1 MEDNIFDLVNNFDS
15 FEEAF
20 DDGTAANAEAE
31 FEENESFEA
40 QEMENFQEDETF
52 DNTTFENIGEED
64 GFPEDDGSE
73 FLGNEEDG
81 GFSDDIDGEI
91 MDEDDHAFWEN
102 DASNIEESDYSGQS
116 LGATPWAKIGDGP
129 FDDMDGDGIPNF
141 MDHYNGPGAES
152 PWAGQSVGATPWA
165 KIGDGPFDDMDG
177 DGIPNFMDHY
187 NGPGAEPPSFLG
199 TAAQLSELSTDYE
212 NISFTD
218 IFSEFLPDFMPDPI
232 SSPQDGSTDWD
243 RAVDNFFEMLDP
255 TEHYHCQEAPNS
267 CAVAVQ
273 TDILN
278 DFGINVSE
286 AEMRELGEEHGIFS
300 EEGGT
305 PLEDVGKL
313 LELHGIEVE
322 RDDGFSLN
330 DLLEAKAN
338 GEKVIIGLDANEIWN
353 APGCEDHPLETMSG
367 GLIDIPT
374 AGHAV
379 EFKGVVEDFDG
390 QNYVVIDDPGQPY
403 GHNVRIPLD
412 DFDDAW
418 DDFGHF
424 AVITHTH

>member
-20 DDGTAANAEAE
+20 DDGIVTD
-31 FEENESFEA
+31 
-40 QEMENFQEDETF
+40 NFADNF
-52 DNTTFENIGEED
+52 DAI
-64 GFPEDDGSE
+64 
-73 FLGNEEDG
+73 
-81 GFSDDIDGEI
+81 SDDSQNGFFGESENGIMANDNDGNS
-91 MDEDDHAFWEN
+91 FF
-102 DASNIEESDYSGQS
+102 ESDNSDSSSGAS
-116 LGATPWAKIGDGP
+116 LRGTPWSTWGNGP
-129 FDDMDGDGIPNF
+129 FDDMDGDGIPNYR
-141 MDHYNGPGAES
+141 DDYYGPGAKK
-152 PWAGQSVGATPWA
+152 PWDHIGSVTQVSEQSA
-165 KIGDGPFDDMDG
+165 
-177 DGIPNFMDHY
+177 
-187 NGPGAEPPSFLG
+187 
-199 TAAQLSELSTDYE
+199 DYE

-218 IFSEFLPDFMPDPI
+218 IFSEFFPDFMPDPI

-255 TEHYHCQEAPNS
+255 TEHYHCQEAPCS

-300 EEGGT
+300 ETSGT
-305 PLEDVGKL
+305 PIEDVGKL

-322 RDDGFSLN
+322 RGHHFDLDDLM
-330 DLLEAKAN
+330 EAKSN

-353 APGCEDHPLETMSG
+353 APGCDDSLLETLTG

-390 QNYVVIDDPGQPY
+390 QYYVVIDDPGHPH

>member
-1 MEDNIFDLVNNFDS
+1 MDGMFDFINDFGS
-15 FEEAF
+15 FEESF
-20 DDGTAANAEAE
+20 DDGITNSSISSV
-31 FEENESFEA
+31 FDCENETNFFSFGADEDFSGD
-40 QEMENFQEDETF
+40 ENNEFFGNKEDSFFKADNDLENEDSSEEEITF
-52 DNTTFENIGEED
+52 SEDNN
-64 GFPEDDGSE
+64 
-73 FLGNEEDG
+73 
-81 GFSDDIDGEI
+81 
-91 MDEDDHAFWEN
+91 DDHAFWEN
-102 DASNIEESDYSGQS
+102 DDSGIEETNLSDQF
-116 LGATPWAKIGDGP
+116 LGATPWAQFGSGP
-129 FDDMDGDGIPNF
+129 FDDMDGDGIPNL
-141 MDHYNGPGAES
+141 MD
-152 PWAGQSVGATPWA
+152 
-165 KIGDGPFDDMDG
+165 F
-177 DGIPNFMDHY
+177 F
-187 NGPGAEPPSFLG
+187 NGPGAEPSSFLG
-199 TAAQLSELSTDYE
+199 TTAQLSDQMADYE
-212 NISFTD
+212 DISFTD
-218 IFSEFLPDFMPDPI
+218 IFSNILPDFMPDPI
-232 SSPQDGSTDWD
+232 SSPQDGSTDFD

-305 PLEDVGKL
+305 SLEDVGKL

-322 RDDGFSLN
+322 RGQHFDIN

-338 GEKVIIGLDANEIWN
+338 GEKVIIGLDAAEIWN
-353 APGCEDHPLETMSG
+353 DPGIQDNPLETMSG
-367 GLIDIPT
+367 GFLDIAS

-379 EFKGVVEDFDG
+379 EFKGVVEDYDG
-390 QNYVVIDDPGQPY
+390 QHYVVIDDPGHPY

>member
-1 MEDNIFDLVNNFDS
+1 MEQNIFDLVNNFDS
-15 FEEAF
+15 FEETF
-20 DDGTAANAEAE
+20 DDVSTADSFSDSFNEIADDSQNG
-31 FEENESFEA
+31 FFVKENCISADNDNNKNSFFGNEL
-40 QEMENFQEDETF
+40 
-52 DNTTFENIGEED
+52 ENID
-64 GFPEDDGSE
+64 NDSS
-73 FLGNEEDG
+73 LG
-81 GFSDDIDGEI
+81 
-91 MDEDDHAFWEN
+91 A
-102 DASNIEESDYSGQS
+102 S
-116 LGATPWAKIGDGP
+116 LGATPWAQFGNGP
-129 FDDMDGDGIPNF
+129 FDDYDGDGIPNF
-141 MDHYNGPGAES
+141 MDH
-152 PWAGQSVGATPWA
+152 
-165 KIGDGPFDDMDG
+165 F
-177 DGIPNFMDHY
+177 

-199 TAAQLSELSTDYE
+199 SAAQLSEQSADYE

-218 IFSEFLPDFMPDPI
+218 IFSEFFPDFMPDPI

-255 TEHYHCQEAPNS
+255 TEHYHCQEAPCS

-322 RDDGFSLN
+322 RGHHYNIN
-330 DLLEAKAN
+330 DLIEAKAN
-338 GEKVIIGLDANEIWN
+338 GEKVIIGLDAAEIWN
-353 APGCEDHPLETMSG
+353 DPNIQDHPLETMSG
-367 GLIDIPT
+367 GFFDIAS

-379 EFKGVVEDFDG
+379 EFKGVVEDYNG
-390 QNYVVIDDPGQPY
+390 HYYVVIDDPGHPH

-418 DDFGHF
+418 DDFDHF

>member
-1 MEDNIFDLVNNFDS
+1 MEDNNIFDLVNNFDS

-31 FEENESFEA
+31 FDENESFET
-40 QEMENFQEDETF
+40 QEMENFQEDGTF
-52 DNTTFENIGEED
+52 DNTAFENIEEE
-64 GFPEDDGSE
+64 G
-73 FLGNEEDG
+73 G
-81 GFSDDIDGEI
+81 GFSDDISNEI
-91 MDEDDHAFWEN
+91 TDEDDPAFWEN
-102 DASNIEESDYSGQS
+102 DATDIEYSGQS
-116 LGATPWAKIGDGP
+116 L
-129 FDDMDGDGIPNF
+129 
-141 MDHYNGPGAES
+141 
-152 PWAGQSVGATPWA
+152 GATPWA

-199 TAAQLSELSTDYE
+199 TAAQLSDQTADYE
-212 NISFTD
+212 NVSFTD

-232 SSPQDGSTDWD
+232 SSPQDGSTDLD
-243 RAVDNFFEMLDP
+243 RAIDNFFEMLNP

-322 RDDGFSLN
+322 RDDGFSIN

-353 APGCEDHPLETMSG
+353 APGCEDHPLESMSG

-390 QNYVVIDDPGQPY
+390 QHYVVIDDPGQPY

-424 AVITHTH
+424 AVITHTNF

>member
-20 DDGTAANAEAE
+20 DDGTTANAEAE
-31 FEENESFEA
+31 FDENDSFEA
-40 QEMENFQEDETF
+40 QEMENFQEDGTF
-52 DNTTFENIGEED
+52 DNTTFENIGEEEG

-73 FLGNEEDG
+73 FFGNEEGG
-81 GFSDDIDGEI
+81 GFSDDIGNEI
-91 MDEDDHAFWEN
+91 TDEDDPAFWEN
-102 DASNIEESDYSGQS
+102 DAADIENENH
-116 LGATPWAKIGDGP
+116 LGGFLFKTPWDSTGKTGP
-129 FDDMDGDGIPNF
+129 FDDYDGDGIPNF
-141 MDHYNGPGAES
+141 LDHFDGPG
-152 PWAGQSVGATPWA
+152 
-165 KIGDGPFDDMDG
+165 DGWDFC
-177 DGIPNFMDHY
+177 
-187 NGPGAEPPSFLG
+187 FLG
-199 TAAQLSELSTDYE
+199 SAAQLSDQTADYE

-218 IFSEFLPDFMPDPI
+218 IFSEFFPDFMPDPI